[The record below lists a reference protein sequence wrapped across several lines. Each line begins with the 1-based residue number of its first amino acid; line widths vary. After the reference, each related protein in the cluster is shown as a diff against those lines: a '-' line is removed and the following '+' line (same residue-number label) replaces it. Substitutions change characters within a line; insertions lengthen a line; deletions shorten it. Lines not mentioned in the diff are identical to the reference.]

1 LNTDVGVGVGVGVF
15 DVVVGDS
22 KAVSEG
28 DSEGVNKGSNFRL
41 SKPIQLQPK
50 SNY

>member
-1 LNTDVGVGVGVGVF
+1 LDTDVGVRVRVRVF

-28 DSEGVNKGSNFRL
+28 DSEGVNKGSNECR
-41 SKPIQLQPK
+41 
-50 SNY
+50 

>member
-1 LNTDVGVGVGVGVF
+1 LGLDTDVGVGVRVF

-28 DSEGVNKGSNFRL
+28 DSEGVNKGSNECR
-41 SKPIQLQPK
+41 
-50 SNY
+50 